1 MKASI
6 EWLKEY
12 SDINVPAK
20 ELGDIL
26 TMTGSKVETIEEQGG
41 DIQNVVLG
49 KILEIKPHEDSD
61 HLVVTKVDVG
71 NGEILQ
77 IVTGASN
84 INEND
89 IVPIAKDGAKLPG
102 GVEIKTGKLRGV
114 DSCGMMC
121 SVGELGLDI
130 HNYPNQIENGIMILS
145 SEVDEKIGKNKELEN
160 KLGEDIK
167 EVLGINQTI
176 IDFEITP
183 NRPDCFSIEGLG
195 RETAVSLNETFKN
208 PRKNLGEMNVPD
220 KDNIEGLTV
229 EITAPDLCY
238 RYIARVVKN
247 VKIGTSPEWMV
258 KRLNAC
264 GVRSINNIVDI
275 TNYVMLELGQPMH
288 AFDINSIEGK
298 HITVRRAGKDEKII
312 TLDDQ
317 ERTLNENMLVIADSK
332 KPVAIAGVMG
342 GQNSEIENDT
352 QTVVF
357 ESAVFYGGS
366 VRKTARAV
374 GLRTEASSR
383 YEKGLSQ
390 ENALRAINR
399 AVELVELIGA
409 GEAAQGK
416 IDVYPTKQ
424 KENRI
429 PLNVER
435 INLLI
440 GTNLSKQEMIDTLE
454 KLEIKVENDVV
465 IAPYF
470 RSDIEQLADVA
481 EEVLRFYGY
490 DKLGTTLINA
500 ETTLGGKNKEQTI
513 QDKVSNLLVNLG
525 LSEICTFGFLSEK
538 DLAKCNIT
546 SDNEYLKE
554 AVHIQNPLSEDYTI
568 MKTTSVPTMMQM
580 LQTNNNYK
588 NKDVKLFDL
597 SRTYQNKNEAIQ
609 KGELPLE
616 NNILTIGMYSESEDF
631 YTLKGLVENVLEV
644 AGLARYDV
652 RKEVNNKMYHPGRC
666 ANMNVG
672 NDIVATFGEANPLL
686 TRNYDISQRIL
697 LAEINLDKVTKYAR
711 SNKKYA
717 PIIKFPAVERDI
729 SMVVDEN
736 VEVGEIEK
744 IIQKKAKKLLEEAK
758 LFDVYRSEKL
768 GENKK
773 SVAYSL
779 KFRVADRTLKDEE
792 INSVMTE
799 ILAELEKTLG
809 AELRK

>member
-12 SDINVPAK
+12 ADINVTAK
-20 ELGDIL
+20 ELADTL
-26 TMTGSKVETIEEQGG
+26 TMTGSKVETIEEQGA
-41 DIQNVVLG
+41 DIQNVVVG

-61 HLVVTKVDVG
+61 HLVVTKVNIG
-71 NGEILQ
+71 TEILQ
-77 IVTGASN
+77 IVTGAKN
-84 INEND
+84 INVGD

-130 HNYPNQIENGIMILS
+130 NNYPNQIAEGIMILDPKM
-145 SEVDEKIGKNKELEN
+145 EEKI
-160 KLGEDIK
+160 GEDIK
-167 EVLGINQTI
+167 EVLGINQTV

-183 NRPDCFSIEGLG
+183 NRPDCLSIEGLG
-195 RETAVSLNETFKN
+195 REVAVSLNELFKA
-208 PRKNLGEMNVPD
+208 PRKNIDEMQVED
-220 KDNIEGLTV
+220 KDNVDGITV

-247 VKIGTSPEWMV
+247 VKIAPSPDWMV
-258 KRLNAC
+258 KRLNSC
-264 GVRSINNIVDI
+264 GIRAINNIVDI
-275 TNYVMLELGQPMH
+275 TNYVMLEMGQPMH
-288 AFDINSIEGK
+288 AFDINSIDGK
-298 HITVRRAGKDEKII
+298 HITVRRAKNGEKII

-317 ERTLNENMLVIADSK
+317 ERELNENMLVIADSK

-342 GQNSEIENDT
+342 GQNSEIEEST

-357 ESAVFYGGS
+357 ESAVFNGGS
-366 VRKTARAV
+366 VRKTAKAV

-383 YEKGLSQ
+383 YEKGLSP
-390 ENALRAINR
+390 ENAIRAVNR
-399 AVELVELIGA
+399 AVELVELLGA
-409 GEAAQGK
+409 GEAVDGK
-416 IDVYPTKQ
+416 VDVYPTKQ
-424 KENRI
+424 KVNSI

-435 INLLI
+435 INALI
-440 GTNLSKQEMIDTLE
+440 GTNLSKQEMIQILE
-454 KLEIKVENDVV
+454 KLDMKIENDMV
-465 IAPYF
+465 IPPYF
-470 RSDIEQLADVA
+470 RQDVEQLADVA

-500 ETTLGGKNKEQTI
+500 ETTLGGRNKEQKI
-513 QDKVSNLLVNLG
+513 SDEVSKFLVNIG

-546 SDNEYLKE
+546 GDNVFLKE
-554 AVHIQNPLSEDYTI
+554 AVRIQNPLSEDYNL
-568 MKTTSVPTMMQM
+568 MKTTSIPTMMQM
-580 LQTNNNYK
+580 LANNNNYK

-597 SRTYQNKNEAIQ
+597 SRIYQNKNEAIE

-616 NNILTIGMYSESEDF
+616 SNILTIGMYSDLEDF
-631 YTLKGLVENVLEV
+631 YTLKGIVENVIELAGV
-644 AGLARYDV
+644 ARFDIK
-652 RKEVNNKMYHPGRC
+652 KESENAMYHPGRC
-666 ANMNVG
+666 AIFKVG
-672 NDIVATFGEANPLL
+672 NDVIATFGEANPLL
-686 TRNYDISQRIL
+686 TKNYDITQRVL
-697 LAEINLDKVTKYAR
+697 LAEINLDKIAKYAR
-711 SNKKYA
+711 KNKKYA
-717 PIIKFPAVERDI
+717 PIIKFPAIERDI
-729 SMVVDEN
+729 AMVVNEE

-744 IIQKKAKKLLEEAK
+744 IIQKKAKKNLEEAK

-779 KFRVADRTLKDEE
+779 KFRVPDRTLKDEE
-792 INSVMTE
+792 INGIMKE
-799 ILAELEKTLG
+799 IIAELEKTIG